1 MKSDTI
7 KHPALNHAK
16 IPRFRSE
23 CRGCFL
29 CFFFS
34 WPAFLLPNPYHPTL
48 QLHFSNCCR
57 KGSCF
62 PGVLGAMLSR
72 GLERC
77 IICSARSVLGEKMDE
92 ELSVLHARYFQSLV
106 VDGILDFRRLFFPS
120 FSFLGLKCGIWK
132 FQARG

>member
-1 MKSDTI
+1 MI
-7 KHPALNHAK
+7 KHPVLNHAK

-29 CFFFS
+29 CFCCFFFFPGQLS
-34 WPAFLLPNPYHPTL
+34 SSPNPYHPTL
-48 QLHFSNCCR
+48 QLHFFNCCG

-92 ELSVLHARYFQSLV
+92 ELSVLHARCFQSLV

-120 FSFLGLKCGIWK
+120 FSFLGPQVWHMEVPG
-132 FQARG
+132 